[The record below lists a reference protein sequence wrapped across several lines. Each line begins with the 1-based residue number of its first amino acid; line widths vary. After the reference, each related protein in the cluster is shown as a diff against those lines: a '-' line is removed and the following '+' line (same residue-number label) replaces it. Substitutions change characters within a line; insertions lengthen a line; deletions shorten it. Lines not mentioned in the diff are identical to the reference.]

1 MSTLKAIVNRTL
13 FKSIVSSAKTS
24 ASFYGPSNYV
34 QLSTSAIG
42 SQKVTWD
49 YHDSLK
55 LETLLTDDEKMI
67 RDQVRNYC
75 QKQLM
80 PRILMANRNETFDVK
95 IMREFGELGVLGT
108 TISGYGCPGVSS
120 VASGL
125 IMREIE
131 RVDSG

>member
-1 MSTLKAIVNRTL
+1 MALFSKSSMFSTVLRSNL
-13 FKSIVSSAKTS
+13 FTKQPQTFINKCAQFSSSAINLNK
-24 ASFYGPSNYV
+24 AQFDHQDPLN
-34 QLSTSAIG
+34 
-42 SQKVTWD
+42 
-49 YHDSLK
+49 
-55 LETLLTDDEKMI
+55 LESLLTEEEKLI

-80 PRILMANRNETFDVK
+80 PRVLEANRHEKFDK
-95 IMREFGELGVLGT
+95 EIMKEFGQLGVLGT
-108 TISGYGCPGVSS
+108 TITGYDCPGVSS

>member
-1 MSTLKAIVNRTL
+1 MSSLKSIVNRTL
-13 FKSIVSSAKTS
+13 LKSIILPKTS
-24 ASFYGPSNYV
+24 TSAFGSSYA
-34 QLSTSAIG
+34 QLSTSSNAL
-42 SQKVTWD
+42 QKSTFD
-49 YHDSLK
+49 YHDALK
-55 LETLLTDDEKMI
+55 LETLLTDDEKII